1 MTTVPAL
8 TIDVVCATYNG
19 VRHLA
24 AFMESLRAQ
33 EDAVWRVWFRDDGSD
48 DGTQDLLREFAST
61 DARVQVFEDGRGR
74 LGVTHSFGALLQHVA
89 SNAQYVMCADQD
101 DVWMPHKMRISMA
114 RMSEAEAR
122 RAGPVLV
129 HTDLRVVDRE
139 LHPVADS
146 FWALTHLRPEPATVP
161 RVVLQG
167 LVTGATVLV
176 NRALLE
182 RALPV
187 PTEAVMHDW
196 WMAAVAVSCG
206 VIETIHEPTVLYRQ
220 HGANVVGAS
229 RPAWE
234 GAWHRLPQRVGTAIT
249 RRGAAR
255 RSIDETAF
263 QAGALDA
270 RVGSVMTAEDRR
282 FVTAYSRIP
291 TLGVF
296 ARKLAILQWRCRAEY
311 GVLRNLGMVVRG

>member
-1 MTTVPAL
+1 MTTVPAP

-19 VRHLA
+19 VRHLS

-33 EDAVWRVWFRDDGSD
+33 EDAAWRVWFRDDGSG
-48 DGTQDLLREFAST
+48 DGTRELLHEFAST
-61 DARVQVFEDGRGR
+61 DARVQVLEDGRGR
-74 LGVTHSFGALLQHVA
+74 LGVTHSFGALLQRVA
-89 SNAQYVMCADQD
+89 SSAEYVMCADQD

-114 RMSEAEAR
+114 RMGEAEAR
-122 RAGPVLV
+122 TAGPVLV
-129 HTDLRVVDRE
+129 HTDLRVVDEE
-139 LHPVADS
+139 LRPVADS
-146 FWALTHLRPEPATVP
+146 FWALTHLHPEPATVP
-161 RVVLQG
+161 RIVLQG

-176 NRALLE
+176 NRALLD

-187 PTEAVMHDW
+187 PSEAVMHDW
-196 WMAAVAVSCG
+196 WMAAVAASCG
-206 VIETIHEPTVLYRQ
+206 AVEAIHEPTVLYRQ
-220 HGANVVGAS
+220 HGANVVGAA

-263 QAGALDA
+263 QARALGA
-270 RVGSVMTAEDRR
+270 RVGSVMAAEDRR
-282 FVTAYSRIP
+282 FVAAYSRIP

-296 ARKLAILQWRCRAEY
+296 ARKLAILRWRCRAEY
-311 GVLRNLGMVVRG
+311 GVLRNFGMLVRG